1 MRVLIFISIPFCGHN
16 LCVKLIPFYAS
27 TPGLSGV
34 LPRYNYNVCT
44 VQTENHAMT
53 SVWKQGLT
61 VPFFVVGILAVV

>member
-44 VQTENHAMT
+44 VQT